1 MWINYNKD
9 DIKEKITLENHYNLL
24 EEWGGNP
31 EYTSFGLIS
40 DTICHNEPGVG
51 SRKLYYYSN
60 SDRYQ
65 CYTGCSEPSF
75 DIFELVRKVFR
86 IQKNKELDFNDA
98 IRWVAQKLN
107 IIVQLDNINPE
118 DDILE
123 DWHYLDNYNRVQE
136 IELST
141 NNIILKEYD
150 KNILK
155 RFNYNIAITP
165 WLHEGI
171 SQKVI
176 QDNQIGYYP
185 GEEQITIPHF
195 DINNKLVGIRGRS
208 LIEDEADKYG
218 KYRPLKINGELYNH
232 PLSMNLYNLNNS
244 KENIQ
249 IMKTAI
255 LYESEKSCLKYQSF
269 FGQENDISVAV
280 CGSAVSEFQINLLIQ
295 NGAREIVLAFDR
307 DFEELGDDRFKR
319 LKNKVSNLSK
329 KYCNDVIISIIWDKE
344 KITGLKS
351 SPIDEGA
358 DKFLQLFKERIIL

>member
-1 MWINYNKD
+1 MINYDKD
-9 DIKEKITLENHYNLL
+9 FIKEQITDEDVFNLL
-24 EEWGGNP
+24 QDFGGNP
-31 EYTSFGLIS
+31 IDNGKAFIS

-51 SRKLYYYSN
+51 SHKLYYYKVN
-60 SDRYQ
+60 KMCY

-75 DIFELVRKVFR
+75 DIFELTRKVFR

-98 IRWVAQKLN
+98 IRWVAQRLN
-107 IIVQLDNINPE
+107 IIVQLDNIDPE

-123 DWHYLDNYNRVQE
+123 DWHYLDNYNRIQE

-141 NNIILKEYD
+141 NNIVLKEYD
-150 KNILK
+150 ETILK
-155 RFNYNIAITP
+155 RFNYDIAITP
-165 WLHEGI
+165 WLREGI
-171 SQKVI
+171 SQKAI
-176 QDNQIGYYP
+176 QNNQIGYYP

-195 DINNKLVGIRGRS
+195 DINNKLIGIRGRS
-208 LIEDEADKYG
+208 LIEEEANKYG
-218 KYRPLKINGELYNH
+218 KYRPLKINGALYNH

-244 KENIQ
+244 KNNIQ

-255 LYESEKSCLKYQSF
+255 LFESEKSTLLYQSF

-295 NGAREIVLAFDR
+295 NGVREIVLAFDR

-351 SPIDEGA
+351 SPIDEGP

>member
-1 MWINYNKD
+1 MINYDKD
-9 DIKEKITLENHYNLL
+9 FIKEQITDEDVFNLL
-24 EEWGGNP
+24 QDFGGNP
-31 EYTSFGLIS
+31 IDNGKAFIS

-51 SRKLYYYSN
+51 SHKLYYYKAN
-60 SDRYQ
+60 KMCY

-280 CGSAVSEFQINLLIQ
+280 CGSAVSEFQVNLLIQ